1 MISNS
6 LFIAIGLI
14 AIIAGVTLTS
24 NAFAQEDNP
33 SSLELSASII
43 TTVVGLII
51 VLIPV
56 IRRELAARNV
66 QNPALIKVLDQVEY
80 LSHAYKDNQEKFL
93 QMAQIIY
100 EGLPDEYVNN
110 IDNKY
115 AVKLKKLKEDFEQ
128 GKIKAEEFIA
138 IYTSLRPAI
147 KNDKSSTKK
156 IVRTD

>member
-6 LFIAIGLI
+6 LFIAIGLM
-14 AIIAGVTLTS
+14 AIIAGVILTS
-24 NAFAQEDNP
+24 NAYAQEDNP
-33 SSLELSASII
+33 SALELSASII
-43 TTVVGLII
+43 TTIIGLII

-56 IRRELAARNV
+56 IRRELVARNV
-66 QNPALIKVLDQVEY
+66 QNPTLTKLLDQVEY
-80 LSHAYKDNQEKFL
+80 LSQSYKDNQEKFL

-138 IYTSLRPAI
+138 IYTSLRPAV
-147 KNDKSSTKK
+147 KNDRVSAKK

>member
-66 QNPALIKVLDQVEY
+66 QNPTLVKLLDQVEY
-80 LSHAYKDNQEKFL
+80 LSHSYKDNQEKFL
-93 QMAQIIY
+93 QMAQIVY
-100 EGLPDEYVNN
+100 EGLPDEFVNN

>member
-14 AIIAGVTLTS
+14 AVISGVILTS

-66 QNPALIKVLDQVEY
+66 QNPALVKILDQVEY

-100 EGLPDEYVNN
+100 EGLPDEFVNN

-128 GKIKAEEFIA
+128 GRIKAEEFIA
-138 IYTSLRPAI
+138 IYTSLRPAV
-147 KNDKSSTKK
+147 KNDKVSTKK

>member
-66 QNPALIKVLDQVEY
+66 QNPALVKVLDQVEY

-147 KNDKSSTKK
+147 KADKAPTKK
-156 IVRTD
+156 IVSTK

>member
-14 AIIAGVTLTS
+14 AVIAGVTLTS

-33 SSLELSASII
+33 SSLELSASIL

-66 QNPALIKVLDQVEY
+66 QNPALVKILDQVEFLTQSY
-80 LSHAYKDNQEKFL
+80 SANQEKFL

-100 EGLPDEYVNN
+100 EGLPDEFVNN

-128 GKIKAEEFIA
+128 GRIKAEEFIA
-138 IYTSLRPAI
+138 IYTSLRPAV
-147 KNDKSSTKK
+147 KNDKVSTKK

>member
-33 SSLELSASII
+33 SSLELTASII

-56 IRRELAARNV
+56 IRRELVARNV
-66 QNPALIKVLDQVEY
+66 TSPALIKALDQIEY
-80 LSHAYKDNQEKFL
+80 LSQAYKDNQEKFL

-100 EGLPDEYVNN
+100 EGLPDEFVNN

-138 IYTSLRPAI
+138 IYNSLRPAI
-147 KNDKSSTKK
+147 TEGKITTKK